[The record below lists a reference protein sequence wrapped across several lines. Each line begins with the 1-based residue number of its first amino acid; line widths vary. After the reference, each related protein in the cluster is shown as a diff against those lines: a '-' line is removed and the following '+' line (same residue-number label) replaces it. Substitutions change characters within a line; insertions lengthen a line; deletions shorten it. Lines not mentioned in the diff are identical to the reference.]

1 MMIRNHLIQYIINV
15 NIKSMLKNKSD
26 RIKRYYENKFIKKYY
41 GSVENSLRLEIIFSM
56 IILYIKKVEKSVK
69 EKEKYIKIFKFLFK
83 RKTINK
89 KKMIIY

>member
-1 MMIRNHLIQYIINV
+1 
-15 NIKSMLKNKSD
+15 
-26 RIKRYYENKFIKKYY
+26 
-41 GSVENSLRLEIIFSM
+41 M